1 MKEYM
6 IINLLSG
13 IITIVIAKSVFDA
26 IRKGQSYF
34 SEPNRNKIP
43 VQVLN

>member
-1 MKEYM
+1 M

-26 IRKGQSYF
+26 IRKGQNYF